1 MMLSPLERIQMKMS
15 TPAFRLAMYVLGLI
29 ALALFS
35 TASQAQS
42 QPRQEVGFASFY
54 DSHGVTASGRVLS
67 ARSMTGAHRTL
78 PFGTKVRVT
87 NLMSKESV
95 VVTINDRGPFVKGR
109 VVDLAKLPATI
120 IHLPKWGVAKVTMTI
135 LDGSN
140 R

>member
-1 MMLSPLERIQMKMS
+1 MLSPLKRIQMKMS

-29 ALALFS
+29 ALAFFS

-54 DSHGVTASGRVLS
+54 DSHGTTASGHRLS
-67 ARSMTGAHRTL
+67 PRAMTAAHRTL
-78 PFGTKVRVT
+78 PYGTRVRVT
-87 NLMSKESV
+87 NHMNHRSV

-109 VVDLAKLPATI
+109 VVDLATLPATI
-120 IHLPKWGVAKVTMTI
+120 IGLPKWGVARVTMEI
-135 LDGSN
+135 FDPVP